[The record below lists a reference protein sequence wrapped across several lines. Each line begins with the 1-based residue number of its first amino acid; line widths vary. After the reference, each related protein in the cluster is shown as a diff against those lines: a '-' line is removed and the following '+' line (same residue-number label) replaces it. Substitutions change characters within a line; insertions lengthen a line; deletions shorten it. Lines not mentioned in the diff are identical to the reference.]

1 MSFNSYQYIF
11 LFLPI
16 TVVVYLSRLQVL
28 ERITDEV
35 LAGKIIAEHSIFQYR
50 LFQRLVIEKRK
61 DIPSTIAIGSSRSM
75 VLRAPY
81 LALDQRSYFN
91 HSVPAATLNDY
102 IALLGCY
109 KKKEHCLKR

>member
-1 MSFNSYQYIF
+1 MHNRSFVITFFTSFF
-11 LFLPI
+11 LLLTGIALFNY
-16 TVVVYLSRLQVL
+16 TVDAACLYSRVRVL

-35 LAGKIIAEHSIFQYR
+35 LAGKIIAGHPVFQYR

-81 LALDQRSYFN
+81 LATR
-91 HSVPAATLNDY
+91 PEK
-102 IALLGCY
+102 LLQPLRPGGDA
-109 KKKEHCLKR
+109 